1 MSPSWESRRPHLVL
15 AALLVFHLV
24 LISIQVPRGEDKTL
38 FEKAI
43 FFVFSP
49 LQKGAVAAFRGLSSA
64 WKGYFDLRGV
74 RTENRRLKA
83 DLFFARQERWFL
95 EDRLKVLES
104 ESRLRES
111 LDRFRDSLIPA
122 RIVGIDAANL
132 YSSVVVDKGLLHGV
146 QIDMAVC
153 DSFGNL
159 VGRTVD
165 PIGLN
170 EATVQLITDEKSSAS
185 VISDRDRVV
194 GVLSGRSGE
203 LCVLHYILV
212 TSPGG
217 QEGEELAT
225 TGYDGIYPAGL
236 RAGRIISA
244 RPVEGTVFKDIV
256 VQPHFRFNALDTVAL
271 LPKIRESG
279 AGDRR

>member
-1 MSPSWESRRPHLVL
+1 MI
-15 AALLVFHLV
+15 FHLV
-24 LISIQVPRGEDKTL
+24 LISIQIPRGEEKTL
-38 FEKAI
+38 FEKSI

-49 LQKGAVAAFRGLSSA
+49 LQKGAVAAFRGVSSA

-74 RTENRRLKA
+74 RVENRRLKE

-104 ESRLRES
+104 EDRLRES
-111 LDRFRDSLIPA
+111 LDRFKDSLVRA

-132 YSSVVVDKGLLHGV
+132 YSTVIVDKGLLHGV
-146 QIDMAVC
+146 QIDMAVT
-153 DSFGNL
+153 DSLGNL

-170 EATVQLITDEKSSAS
+170 EATVQLITDEKSSVS
-185 VISDRDRVV
+185 VISSQDRIV

-203 LCVLHYILV
+203 LCVLQYILV
-212 TSPGG
+212 TTPGG
-217 QEGEELAT
+217 REGEALVT

-236 RAGRIISA
+236 RTGRILSA
-244 RPVEGTVFKDIV
+244 RPVAGTVFKDIV
-256 VQPHFRFNALDTVAL
+256 VQPYFKFNALETVAL
-271 LPKIRESG
+271 LPKIREPEG
-279 AGDRR
+279 AGPR

>member
-1 MSPSWESRRPHLVL
+1 MPPSWESRRPHLFL
-15 AALLVFHLV
+15 AALVIFHLV

-49 LQKGAVAAFRGLSSA
+49 LQKGAVSAIRGVSNA
-64 WKGYFDLRGV
+64 WRGYFDLRGV
-74 RTENRRLKA
+74 RTENRRLKE
-83 DLFFARQERWFL
+83 DLFFDRQERWFL

-111 LDRFRDSLIPA
+111 LGLFRDSLIPA

-146 QIDMAVC
+146 QIDMAVT
-153 DSFGNL
+153 DPFGNL

-170 EATVQLITDEKSSAS
+170 EATVQLITDEKSSVS
-185 VISDRDRVV
+185 VISEKDRVV

-203 LCVLHYILV
+203 LCVLQYILV

-217 QEGEELAT
+217 REGEALVT

-236 RAGRIISA
+236 RTGRILSA

-256 VQPHFRFNALDTVAL
+256 VQPYFRFNALDTVAL
-271 LPKIRESG
+271 LPKIREEG
-279 AGDRR
+279 GVGR

>member
-1 MSPSWESRRPHLVL
+1 MAPSWESRRPHLFL
-15 AALLVFHLV
+15 AGLVIFHLV
-24 LISIQVPRGEDKTL
+24 LISIQVPRGEEKTL
-38 FEKAI
+38 FEKGI

-49 LQKGAVAAFRGLSSA
+49 LQKGAVSAFRGVSHA
-64 WKGYFDLRGV
+64 WRGYFDLRGV
-74 RTENRRLKA
+74 RTENRRLKE

-111 LDRFRDSLIPA
+111 LGLFRDSLIPA

-146 QIDMAVC
+146 QIDMAVT
-153 DSFGNL
+153 DPFGNL

-170 EATVQLITDEKSSAS
+170 EATVQLITDEKSSVS
-185 VISDRDRVV
+185 VISEEDRVV

-203 LCVLHYILV
+203 LCVLQYILV

-217 QEGEELAT
+217 REGEALVT

-236 RAGRIISA
+236 KTGRILSA
-244 RPVEGTVFKDIV
+244 NPVVGTVFKDIV
-256 VQPHFRFNALDTVAL
+256 VQPYFRFNALETVAL
-271 LPKIRESG
+271 LPKIREEG
-279 AGDRR
+279 GVGR